1 MCLADNSVVDKQI
14 TEENMVNESTQQEEL
29 ERIDTMSILEAVAYA
44 NRLSRS
50 LSCNEC
56 TDEEKMN
63 KLELLR
69 RLTVRVH
76 FLKINLEPVYS
87 SVVYAHQID
96 LHPKRFCLIPSGSV
110 LSIESDPITDQ
121 TRAKPDTTGMCC
133 SAFIPVHQRLLGC

>member
-1 MCLADNSVVDKQI
+1 MS
-14 TEENMVNESTQQEEL
+14 NESTQQEEL

-50 LSCNEC
+50 LNCDEC

-87 SVVYAHQID
+87 RVV
-96 LHPKRFCLIPSGSV
+96 
-110 LSIESDPITDQ
+110 
-121 TRAKPDTTGMCC
+121 
-133 SAFIPVHQRLLGC
+133 